1 MDEVLRAIPHRPP
14 FLFVDQVVE
23 VTDKKI
29 KAVRKMDPE
38 EAFFKGHYP
47 GYPIMPGVLVCE
59 AIFQTGAILLSR
71 MMTAADAA
79 EGIVPV
85 LGRINNAKFRQMVK
99 PGDTLE
105 LEAELVERMGA
116 AYFMKGRASV
126 EGKTAVTVEYA
137 VSLAKK

>member
-23 VTDKKI
+23 ITDKKI

-47 GYPIMPGVLVCE
+47 GYPVMPGVLVCE

-71 MMTAADAA
+71 IMTDVG
-79 EGIVPV
+79 EGVPV

-105 LEAELVERMGA
+105 LEAELVERMGT
-116 AYFMKGRASV
+116 AYFLKGRASV
-126 EGKTAVTVEYA
+126 RGKTAVTVEYA
-137 VSLAKK
+137 VTLAKK

>member
-23 VTDKKI
+23 VSDKKI
-29 KAVRKMDPE
+29 KALRKMDPE

-71 MMTAADAA
+71 LMTAADVG
-79 EGIVPV
+79 EGVPV

-99 PGDTLE
+99 PGDILE
-105 LEAELVERMGA
+105 LEAELVERMGT
-116 AYFMKGRASV
+116 AYFLKGRASV
-126 EGKTAVTVEYA
+126 RGKTAVTVEYA
-137 VSLAKK
+137 VTLAKE

>member
-23 VTDKKI
+23 MTEKNI

-71 MMTAADAA
+71 IMTDVG
-79 EGIVPV
+79 EGVPV
-85 LGRINNAKFRQMVK
+85 LGRINNAKFKQMVK

-105 LEAELVERMGA
+105 LEAELVERMGT
-116 AYFMKGRASV
+116 AYFLKGRASV
-126 EGKTAVTVEYA
+126 RGKTAVTVEYA
-137 VSLAKK
+137 VTLAKE

>member
-23 VTDKKI
+23 ISDKKI
-29 KAVRKMDPE
+29 KALRKIDPE

-47 GYPIMPGVLVCE
+47 GYPVMPGVLVCE

-71 MMTAADAA
+71 IMSGAS
-79 EGIVPV
+79 EGIPV
-85 LGRINNAKFRQMVK
+85 LGRINNAKFKQMIK

-105 LEAELVERMGA
+105 LEAELAEVMGT
-116 AYFMKGRASV
+116 AYFLKGRASV
-126 EGKTAVTVEYA
+126 GGKTAVTVEYA
-137 VSLAKK
+137 VTLAKE

>member
-29 KAVRKMDPE
+29 KALRKMDPE

-71 MMTAADAA
+71 IMTDVG
-79 EGIVPV
+79 EGVPV
-85 LGRINNAKFRQMVK
+85 LGRINNAKFKQMVK

-105 LEAELVERMGA
+105 LEAELVERMGT
-116 AYFMKGRASV
+116 AYFLKGRASV
-126 EGKTAVTVEYA
+126 RGKTAVTVEYA
-137 VSLAKK
+137 VTLAKE

>member
-23 VTDKKI
+23 VSDKKI
-29 KAVRKMDPE
+29 KALRKMDPE
-38 EAFFKGHYP
+38 EPFFKGHYP

-71 MMTAADAA
+71 IMTDVG
-79 EGIVPV
+79 EGVPV
-85 LGRINNAKFRQMVK
+85 LGRINNAKFKQMVK

-105 LEAELVERMGA
+105 LEAELVERMGT
-116 AYFMKGRASV
+116 AYFLKGRASV
-126 EGKTAVTVEYA
+126 RGKTAVTVEYA
-137 VSLAKK
+137 VTLAKE

>member
-23 VTDKKI
+23 MTEKNI
-29 KAVRKMDPE
+29 KATRKMDPE

-71 MMTAADAA
+71 IMTDVG
-79 EGIVPV
+79 EGVPV
-85 LGRINNAKFRQMVK
+85 LGRINNAKFKQMVK

-105 LEAELVERMGA
+105 LEAELVERMGT
-116 AYFMKGRASV
+116 AYFLKGRASV
-126 EGKTAVTVEYA
+126 RGKTAVTVEYA
-137 VSLAKK
+137 VTLAKE

>member
-29 KAVRKMDPE
+29 KATRRMDPE

-71 MMTAADAA
+71 IMTDVG
-79 EGIVPV
+79 EGVPV

-105 LEAELVERMGA
+105 LEAELVERMGT
-116 AYFMKGRASV
+116 AYFLKGRASV
-126 EGKTAVTVEYA
+126 GGKTAVTVEYA
-137 VSLAKK
+137 VTLAKE

>member
-23 VTDKKI
+23 ITDKKI
-29 KAVRKMDPE
+29 KATRRMDPE

-59 AIFQTGAILLSR
+59 AIFQTGGILLSR
-71 MMTAADAA
+71 IMTGVG
-79 EGIVPV
+79 EGVPV
-85 LGRINNAKFRQMVK
+85 LGRINNAKFKHMVK

-105 LEAELVERMGA
+105 LEAELVEVMGT
-116 AYFMKGRASV
+116 AYFLKGRASV
-126 EGKTAVTVEYA
+126 QGKTAVTVEFA
-137 VSLAKK
+137 VTLTKE

>member
-14 FLFVDQVVE
+14 FLFVDQIVE

-29 KAVRKMDPE
+29 KALRKMDPE

-47 GYPIMPGVLVCE
+47 GYPVMPGVLVCE

-71 MMTAADAA
+71 IMTDVG
-79 EGIVPV
+79 EGVPV

-105 LEAELVERMGA
+105 LEAELVERMGT
-116 AYFMKGRASV
+116 AYFLKGRASV
-126 EGKTAVTVEYA
+126 RGKTAVTVEYA
-137 VSLAKK
+137 VTLAKE

>member
-14 FLFVDQVVE
+14 FLFVDQVLE

-29 KAVRKMDPE
+29 KATRKMDPE

-71 MMTAADAA
+71 IMTDVG
-79 EGIVPV
+79 EGIPV

-105 LEAELVERMGA
+105 LEAELVEKMGTA
-116 AYFMKGRASV
+116 FFMKGRASV
-126 EGKTAVTVEYA
+126 GGKTAVTVEYA
-137 VSLAKK
+137 VTLAKE

>member
-23 VTDKKI
+23 ITDKKI
-29 KAVRKMDPE
+29 KAIRKMDPE

-71 MMTAADAA
+71 IMAATDVT
-79 EGIVPV
+79 EGVPV

-105 LEAELVERMGA
+105 LEAELVERMGT

-126 EGKTAVTVEYA
+126 GGKTAVTVEYA
-137 VSLAKK
+137 VTLAKE

>member
-23 VTDKKI
+23 ITDKKI
-29 KAVRKMDPE
+29 KATRKMDPE

-71 MMTAADAA
+71 IMTDVG
-79 EGIVPV
+79 EGVPV
-85 LGRINNAKFRQMVK
+85 LGRINNAKFKQMVK

-105 LEAELVERMGA
+105 LEAELVERMGT
-116 AYFMKGRASV
+116 AYFLKGRASV
-126 EGKTAVTVEYA
+126 RGKTAVTVEYA
-137 VSLAKK
+137 VTLAKE

>member
-1 MDEVLRAIPHRPP
+1 MDEVRRAIPHRPP

-23 VTDKKI
+23 IADRKI
-29 KAVRKMDPE
+29 KATRRIDPE

-71 MMTAADAA
+71 TMTDIG
-79 EGIVPV
+79 EGVPV
-85 LGRINNAKFRQMVK
+85 LGRINNAKFKQMVR

-105 LEAELVERMGA
+105 LEAELVERIGT
-116 AYFMKGRASV
+116 AYYMKGRASV
-126 EGKTAVTVEYA
+126 GGKTAVTVEYA
-137 VSLAKK
+137 VALAREQG

>member
-23 VTDKKI
+23 MTEKKI

-71 MMTAADAA
+71 IMTDGG
-79 EGIVPV
+79 EGVPV
-85 LGRINNAKFRQMVK
+85 LGRINNAKFKQMVK

-105 LEAELVERMGA
+105 LEAELVERMGT
-116 AYFMKGRASV
+116 AYFLKGRASV
-126 EGKTAVTVEYA
+126 RGKTAVTVEYA
-137 VSLAKK
+137 VTLAKE

>member
-29 KAVRKMDPE
+29 KAIRKMDPE

-59 AIFQTGAILLSR
+59 AIFQTGAILLSKI
-71 MMTAADAA
+71 MTDIG
-79 EGIVPV
+79 EGVPV

-105 LEAELVERMGA
+105 LEAELVERMGT
-116 AYFMKGRASV
+116 AYYMKGRASV